1 MLCTLVFMYCLQYV
15 RQLSSFRVPTLW
27 FIDLTV
33 ATCHIQNMFL
43 SLYQLFHKKTDKT
56 TQTYSYFVILYK
68 NDHRR
73 LLGMQSI
80 NTERVS
86 FTTLARQ
93 THKTCHSDWA
103 KSKGNFIWMNIPSFT
118 CMVITCTSHKLH
130 YHRSD
135 VFTLTIK
142 IIVTHISQWCNCCT

>member
-1 MLCTLVFMYCLQYV
+1 MLCTLVFMYCLQYI

-68 NDHRR
+68 NDHRW
-73 LLGMQSI
+73 LLGTQSI

-86 FTTLARQ
+86 LRI
-93 THKTCHSDWA
+93 
-103 KSKGNFIWMNIPSFT
+103 NF
-118 CMVITCTSHKLH
+118 H
-130 YHRSD
+130 Y
-135 VFTLTIK
+135 TPYILTK
-142 IIVTHISQWCNCCT
+142 HVIVTGPNLKEILFECTYLVSHVWWLHAPAISCTIIGRMFLPWPSK